1 VEQLPDTTEMQRS
14 VGLREVLWPAYR
26 FVRGGGHPSLLRRRQ
41 YHIDRQKAERAVLAE
56 ARLRPD
62 MFTVVACGACG
73 GAEVSDHFSNPIG
86 FSYDVCRQ
94 DGTVYMNPAPTL
106 ATLTRL
112 YNDESYTTHWL
123 DPAVINA
130 VDPADYARAS
140 AAIAQAPGQTW
151 LDVGCSTGE
160 FLKFARDRFEC
171 HGVELNPERVAVGR
185 QRGFDI
191 TAGTLSD
198 VEGSERFDVI
208 SMIQVIEHLVD
219 ATQSLADV
227 RRLLKPGGIF
237 YFNTPCVDS
246 ASFALFRERHM
257 HVSSFGHVCL
267 YTKAGLARLAKRC
280 GFAMLDHGYSGG
292 MDITLDDLIGFR
304 LAPSRFR
311 HRVAFYSPRFLN
323 FCKLVDQLTLGHLTK
338 ALRPR
343 GNESYQ
349 WALFGK
355 RSKASDG

>member
-1 VEQLPDTTEMQRS
+1 MS
-14 VGLREVLWPAYR
+14 LRDKLWPAYR
-26 FVRGGGHPSLLRRRQ
+26 LVRGGGHPSLLRRRQ
-41 YHIDRQKAERAVLAE
+41 YHIDRQQAERAVLAE
-56 ARLRPD
+56 AETRPD
-62 MFTVVACGACG
+62 LFTAVACPGCG
-73 GAEVSDHFSNPIG
+73 GAEVSDRFSNPIG
-86 FSYDVCRQ
+86 FSFDMCRQ

-106 ATLTRL
+106 ETLERL

-130 VDPADYARAS
+130 VDPADYARCS
-140 AAIAQAPGQTW
+140 AAIAPAPGQTW

-160 FLKFARDRFEC
+160 FLKFAKDRFEC
-171 HGVELNPERVAVGR
+171 HGVELNPERAAIGR
-185 QRGFDI
+185 QRGFGVA
-191 TAGTLSD
+191 TGTLSI
-198 VEGSERFDVI
+198 VPGSERFDVI

-219 ATQSLADV
+219 PTQSLADV
-227 RRLLKPGGIF
+227 RRLLKPRGIF

-257 HVSSFGHVCL
+257 HVSGFGHVCL
-267 YTKAGLARLAKRC
+267 YTKAGLARLAQRC
-280 GFAMLDHGYSGG
+280 GFDMIDHGYSGG
-292 MDITLDDLIGFR
+292 MDMSLDDLIGFR

-323 FCKLVDQLTLGHLTK
+323 FCALVDQLTLGLLTK

-355 RSKASDG
+355 GTRMSDR